1 MFLYNDQN
9 VCKLFSTHRYNECS
23 ALYNACSVNY
33 HISTCMYCS
42 EMMCILIGLWL
53 SNGIWQ
59 VEFWRKWII
68 PGGVLVDLHVKSS
81 HIHMFLCCRFEFSL
95 KQEEIADRD
104 LELTIRNDTKFFSS
118 NIKVM
123 GVVTI
128 DLSKMDISK
137 AATEW

>member
-1 MFLYNDQN
+1 
-9 VCKLFSTHRYNECS
+9 
-23 ALYNACSVNY
+23 
-33 HISTCMYCS
+33 
-42 EMMCILIGLWL
+42 
-53 SNGIWQ
+53 
-59 VEFWRKWII
+59 
-68 PGGVLVDLHVKSS
+68 
-81 HIHMFLCCRFEFSL
+81 MFLCCRFEFFL

>member
-1 MFLYNDQN
+1 M
-9 VCKLFSTHRYNECS
+9 
-23 ALYNACSVNY
+23 
-33 HISTCMYCS
+33 
-42 EMMCILIGLWL
+42 
-53 SNGIWQ
+53 
-59 VEFWRKWII
+59 I
-68 PGGVLVDLHVKSS
+68 PGGGVGRFICKIYCVLVL
-81 HIHMFLCCRFEFSL
+81 LCCRFEFSL

>member
-1 MFLYNDQN
+1 M
-9 VCKLFSTHRYNECS
+9 
-23 ALYNACSVNY
+23 
-33 HISTCMYCS
+33 
-42 EMMCILIGLWL
+42 
-53 SNGIWQ
+53 
-59 VEFWRKWII
+59 I
-68 PGGVLVDLHVKSS
+68 PGGGVGRFTCKIYRVLVL
-81 HIHMFLCCRFEFSL
+81 LCCRFEFSL